1 MSRFTKLRFVLPIMF
16 GLVILLASSSPVF
29 AESPACSISVEPE
42 ATIQTVGSTFLIRW
56 IVPIWIR
63 SVEEGMK
70 SFGLIVTWDN
80 SQLQSMAAP
89 ALNLPEGWTKLAS
102 ENGVTDTGL
111 SYYMVQAYQS
121 IGVYSQDRYW
131 VTLYF
136 RCRAAGV
143 SQIELP
149 ARINPKTGGSID
161 TYVYS
166 TNQGPLVPFIVTT
179 SPGVAN
185 QQPSMLRV
193 TTTTATQPVPSV
205 PQPVGG
211 RLFTTNKFSVLAP
224 YLIGIV
230 SIVAVA
236 AVVVNRRKI

>member
-1 MSRFTKLRFVLPIMF
+1 MFRFTKLRFILPIIF
-16 GLVILLASSSPVF
+16 ALVILLPSSSPVF
-29 AESPACSISVEPE
+29 AESPACSISVEPQ
-42 ATIQTVGSTFLIRW
+42 ATVVTAGSSSLIRW

-80 SQLQSMAAP
+80 SQLQSMSAP
-89 ALNLPEGWTKLAS
+89 APNLPEGWTKLAS

-111 SYYMVQAYQS
+111 SYYMLQAHQS

-143 SQIELP
+143 SQIEIP

-161 TYVYS
+161 TYVYTTS
-166 TNQGPLVPFIVTT
+166 QGPLVPFSITT
-179 SPGVAN
+179 SPGIAN
-185 QQPSMLRV
+185 QSPGVLQQ
-193 TTTTATQPVPSV
+193 TATTATQPVP
-205 PQPVGG
+205 PQLVGG
-211 RLFTTNKFSVLAP
+211 EWSTANKLAVLSPYLALFT
-224 YLIGIV
+224 IV
-230 SIVAVA
+230 VVT
-236 AVVVNRRKI
+236 AVVVKKI

>member
-29 AESPACSISVEPE
+29 AESPACSISVEPQ
-42 ATIQTVGSTFLIRW
+42 ATVQTVGSTSLIRW
-56 IVPIWIR
+56 TVPIWIR
-63 SVEEGMK
+63 GVEEGMK

-89 ALNLPEGWTKLAS
+89 TLNLPESWTKLAS

-143 SQIELP
+143 SQIEIP
-149 ARINPKTGGSID
+149 TRINPTTGGSID
-161 TYVYS
+161 TYVYTTS
-166 TNQGPLVPFIVTT
+166 QGPLVPFSITT
-179 SPGVAN
+179 SPGLAN
-185 QQPSMLRV
+185 QQPSMLRL

-211 RLFTTNKFSVLAP
+211 ELSTANKLAVLSP
-224 YLIGIV
+224 YLTLLT
-230 SIVAVA
+230 IVAVA
-236 AVVVNRRKI
+236 AVVVKRRKI